1 MENIDKAVI
10 INCGV
15 GGWYGHGSRR
25 LAKSLNYVGWA
36 GSTII
41 YADEYPPNSHTH
53 EDIPYYMKIA
63 VFEEAIRQN
72 FTHILFVDSSF
83 WAVSNPMKMFDI
95 ISDQG
100 YYFFSSG
107 YNLAQSVNDT
117 ALNYVGLSRDEA
129 ESVNEWASGCLG
141 FRMNNENGSKLYY
154 RWKELMDAGL
164 SKGSRLHDNQSADP
178 RFLFHRNDQSCLSL
192 AAWEIGLKNEK
203 GLDMVSYWNNGNA
216 GYNKDEII
224 WFIGGL

>member
-10 INCGV
+10 VNCGV

-25 LAKSLNYVGWA
+25 LANSLNFVGWA

-41 YADEYPPNSHTH
+41 YADEYPPNSYTH
-53 EDIPYYMKIA
+53 EDVPYYMKIA
-63 VFEEAIRQN
+63 VIEEAIRQN

-83 WAVSNPMKMFDI
+83 WAVSNPMRMFDI

-100 YYFFSSG
+100 YFFFSSG
-107 YNLAQSVNDT
+107 YNLAQSVNDV

-129 ESVNEWASGCLG
+129 ESVNEWASGCVG
-141 FRMNNENGSKLYY
+141 FRLDNENGKKLYS

-164 SKGSRLHDNQSADP
+164 SRGSRLHDNQSADP

-192 AAWEIGLKNEK
+192 AAWEFGLKNER
-203 GLDMVSYWNNGNA
+203 GLDMVSYWNNGNP

-224 WFIGGL
+224 WFIGGI